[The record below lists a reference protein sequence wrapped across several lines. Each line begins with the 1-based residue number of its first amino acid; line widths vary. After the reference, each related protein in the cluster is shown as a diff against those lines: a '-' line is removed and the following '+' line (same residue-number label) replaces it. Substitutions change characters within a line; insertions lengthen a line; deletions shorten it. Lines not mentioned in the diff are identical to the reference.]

1 MADDKNQ
8 QQMPRESQIKK
19 SGFNNFMTKLFGF
32 RRVSNRNKNGGN
44 NNSFSSSSGKSSIEF
59 IKTDLDSNQRVG
71 QAFLDQF
78 NSLSAPLS
86 EKSEKIFNYWLNDNT
101 DTFNELAARR
111 QRIDQLSYAV
121 LNDSYIGQTVQL
133 YADEACQLDE
143 QDTIINIETPDPRMT
158 RDMYNL
164 LNLWGI
170 TQVRIRATIENL
182 VTYGDA
188 FWANKISEKGVERII
203 PLQQYQVTD
212 RLEYNPIKA
221 LEMKKR
227 KEGAFWNFANK
238 NFLINQMLDDLEDTG
253 DFADIFDTKLFGFQ
267 IDNDLVVPPWAI
279 THFRVGYDLG
289 QFFPFGTSLIINT
302 LAPFKQ
308 TMSTMAL
315 QSLARVMSFPI
326 TLYKVKTSDA
336 MDEARQF
343 ETVNN
348 VREAFDNIGV
358 TPAQGNSEVYTVNTK
373 IWIPDGLVNVEVVKP
388 EIDFGNVDDLKL
400 YQERTA
406 VATGIPKSFYNDD
419 WYGFG
424 TSGKSLTQQYKPFG
438 RKVYSVQSAF
448 LLGLSNLF
456 RIHFAIT
463 GAYDFRIPFTLSM
476 KYPAVEETDDRQN
489 ARSKSIEVAN
499 AVMGI
504 VKTAIGAAEDEALP
518 PDIVRDIIGKYTFLE
533 PTDIMKWTR
542 DAKYSVPN
550 VSGSEEEG
558 EGSVPDL
565 GDFTFEGGTESLGA
579 PELGSGSELG
589 GGSESEGSME
599 TPSTEE
605 VQESVKNSLRI
616 RENYLKENYK
626 AKRDQIY
633 FEALAKTNTTEFN
646 REGRHLVVCNQVDDS
661 SDLMLETLNK
671 QHNSGNTRFA
681 ESFNT
686 NFSDYVKEEKEEVK
700 EDLDDLTDDGIEL
713 E

>member
-1 MADDKNQ
+1 MADDKKSQ
-8 QQMPRESQIKK
+8 IPQESQIKK

-32 RRVSNRNKNGGN
+32 RRVSNKNKGDSTASLGN
-44 NNSFSSSSGKSSIEF
+44 SQSSIEF
-59 IKTDLDSNQRVG
+59 IKTDIDSNQRIG
-71 QAFLDQF
+71 QALLDRF
-78 NSLSAPLS
+78 NSLSTPLS

-101 DTFNELAARR
+101 DTFNELSNRR

-121 LNDSYIGQTVQL
+121 LNDPYIGQTVQL

-212 RLEYNPIKA
+212 RLEYNPVKA

-289 QFFPFGTSLIINT
+289 QFFPFGTSLIINS

-358 TPAQGNSEVYTVNTK
+358 TPSQGNSEVYTVNTK
-373 IWIPDGLVNVEVVKP
+373 IWVPDGLVGVEVVKP
-388 EIDFGNVDDLKL
+388 EIDFGDIDDLKL

-406 VATGIPKSFYNDD
+406 VSSGLPKSYYNDE
-419 WYGFG
+419 WYGLG
-424 TSGKSLTQQYKPFG
+424 SSGKSLVQQYKPFG

-448 LLGLSNLF
+448 LLSLSNLF

-463 GAYDFRIPFTLSM
+463 GTYDFRVPFTLSM
-476 KYPAVEETDDRQN
+476 KYPAVEETDERQSS
-489 ARSKSIEVAN
+489 RSKSIEVAN

-504 VKTAIGAAEDEALP
+504 VKTAIGAAEDESLP

-542 DAKYSVPN
+542 DAKYTMIRS
-550 VSGSEEEG
+550 
-558 EGSVPDL
+558 
-565 GDFTFEGGTESLGA
+565 T
-579 PELGSGSELG
+579 GSGSSDEISSDFGDSSFG
-589 GGSESEGSME
+589 GESLNSLPAGDMGDFSAE
-599 TPSTEE
+599 PATEEMPVEPAGTEEVGE
-605 VQESVKNSLRI
+605 VQESVENSLRI
-616 RENYLKENYK
+616 RENFLRENYK
-626 AKRDQIY
+626 KKRDEIY
-633 FEALAKTNTTEFN
+633 FEALTSTNTTEFN
-646 REGRHLVVCNQVDDS
+646 REGRHLVVCGQVEGS
-661 SDLMLETLNK
+661 SDLMLETLSK
-671 QHNSGNTRFA
+671 QHNNGKERFQEA
-681 ESFNT
+681 FNT
-686 NFSDYVKEEKEEVK
+686 DFNDYVK
-700 EDLDDLTDDGIEL
+700 D
-713 E
+713 